1 MKNIV
6 SRPFPRIDLILSNFY
21 FNQINNELL
30 FFKNGREAMVF
41 GLNYLGIKKGSTILV
56 PAYICNTFTDFIIRS
71 GFKIR
76 YLDINEEMNFDVN
89 ILDNIFK
96 SENIKAII
104 FVYYFGLPFDII
116 PLLKLCKK
124 YNIKIIED
132 CSHGFQTKINDQNI
146 GTFGD
151 MTIYS
156 FRKILP
162 ISDGGALRLK
172 DYKLQ
177 DFTTSHRFS
186 FKDDFIYF
194 VSRLIENIVIN
205 YLKINIYSDN
215 FLLLKN
221 KIKKYLSKNEQK
233 IDHPFFIF
241 PKKKI
246 SILLSIF
253 LNNKEYLFKIFKTR
267 KNNFNFLL
275 NEIKSL
281 GLKSYIDSINKE
293 TVPQFFIIEDN
304 LGGLSEWL
312 RENGIGAIK
321 WPGEE
326 LPREIK
332 LSPSLY
338 LNSIKLNDK
347 LVMIPIHQDI
357 KYSSYNELIFLL
369 NEWNSKNIN

>member
-1 MKNIV
+1 
-6 SRPFPRIDLILSNFY
+6 
-21 FNQINNELL
+21 
-30 FFKNGREAMVF
+30 
-41 GLNYLGIKKGSTILV
+41 
-56 PAYICNTFTDFIIRS
+56 
-71 GFKIR
+71 
-76 YLDINEEMNFDVN
+76 MNFDIN

-96 SENIKAII
+96 SENIKAVI

-116 PLLKLCKK
+116 PLLKLCQE

-162 ISDGGALRLK
+162 ISDGGALRLR

-177 DFTTSHRFS
+177 YFTTSNRFS

-194 VSRLIENIVIN
+194 LSRLIENIVIN

-215 FLLLKN
+215 FLFLKN

-233 IDHPFFIF
+233 ITPPFIF

-246 SILLSIF
+246 SIISSIF
-253 LNNKEYLFKIFKTR
+253 LNNKKYLFKIFSTR

-275 NEIKSL
+275 KEINSL
-281 GLKSYIDSINKE
+281 GLKSYIDYINEE

-312 RENGIGAIK
+312 REKGIGAIK
-321 WPGEE
+321 WPGDE

-338 LNSIKLNDK
+338 LNSINLNDK

-357 KYSSYNELIFLL
+357 KYSSYKKLIFLL
-369 NEWNSKNIN
+369 NAWNSKNNI

>member
-1 MKNIV
+1 MKNIIN
-6 SRPFPRIDLILSNFY
+6 RPFPKIDLILKNFY

-30 FFKNGREAMVF
+30 FFRNGREALVF

-76 YLDINEEMNFDVN
+76 YLDINEDMNFDIN
-89 ILDNIFK
+89 ILDNIFQ
-96 SENIKAII
+96 SEDIKAII

-116 PLLKLCKK
+116 PLLKLCQK
-124 YNIKIIED
+124 YNIRIIED

-172 DYKLQ
+172 DNKLQ
-177 DFTTSHRFS
+177 DFTTSNKFS
-186 FKDDFIYF
+186 FKNDLIYF
-194 VSRLIENIVIN
+194 LSRLIEKIVRN
-205 YLKINIYSDN
+205 YFEINIYSNN

-221 KIKKYLSKNEQK
+221 KIKKYLSKNEERK
-233 IDHPFFIF
+233 YLPFNF

-253 LNNKEYLFKIFKTR
+253 LHNEKYLFEIFKTR

-275 NEIKSL
+275 NEINSL
-281 GLKSYIDSINKE
+281 GLKSYIDYLNEE
-293 TVPQFFIIEDN
+293 TVPQFFIIQDN
-304 LGGLSEWL
+304 IGGLSEWL
-312 RENGIGAIK
+312 RENGIGALK

-326 LPREIK
+326 LPREVK
-332 LSPSLY
+332 SSPSLY